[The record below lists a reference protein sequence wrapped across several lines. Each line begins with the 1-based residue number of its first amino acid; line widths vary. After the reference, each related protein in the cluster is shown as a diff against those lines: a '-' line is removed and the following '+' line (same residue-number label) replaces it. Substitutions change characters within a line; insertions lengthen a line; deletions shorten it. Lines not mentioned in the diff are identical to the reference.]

1 VDFDSSTL
9 VTDAVESRR
18 EQLLPDFVV
27 EDDETLSEDA
37 VNVESEN
44 AST

>member
-1 VDFDSSTL
+1 MDFDSSTL

-18 EQLLPDFVV
+18 EQRLPDFVL
-27 EDDETLSEDA
+27 EDDETLGEDD
-37 VNVESEN
+37 VDVESEN